1 MGSLVLVG
9 RCDLR
14 GDLASTKKRNAV
26 SPIATVMLYLN
37 ASSGSFLTPQCF
49 QSFYASCLLHLLSRF
64 VPLGRCPLL
73 AIAQRFV
80 YLTTDPQAVQ

>member
-9 RCDLR
+9 RCYLC
-14 GDLASTKKRNAV
+14 GDLSWTKERNAV
-26 SPIATVMLYLN
+26 SPIATVMLTSMPVR
-37 ASSGSFLTPQCF
+37 APFSMPQCF